1 MRSPQAAA
9 VNRPAPAFDPLAFA
23 TRHAILLLA
32 VACWLLPTVYRL
44 ATTLWNTPE
53 QGHGP
58 MILLVVGWLFW
69 QQRQH
74 SATPDRARPF
84 AGTVCLLLAVAA
96 YVLGRSQAILMLEVG
111 SFIPLLAGLMLMTG
125 GVALLRQ
132 YWFALLFMLFLIPLP
147 SGVVDALT
155 GVLKNQ
161 VSHVAEVL
169 LYQVGYPVA
178 RSGVMLSVGQ
188 YQLLVADAC
197 SGLNS
202 LFSLGA
208 LGLLYLY
215 LTAAT
220 ARRRPLH
227 VGLLL
232 LAIVPI
238 ALAANAVRV
247 AALVLITWYFGD
259 AAGQGL
265 AHAGAGFLLFLV
277 ALLLLLAVD
286 QMVGGVLTRWPAG
299 GARRSGATRPAPAT
313 PGVGS

>member
-58 MILLVVGWLFW
+58 MILLVVAWLFW

-197 SGLNS
+197 SGMNS
-202 LFSLGA
+202 LFSLLAVGT
-208 LGLLYLY
+208 LYVYQSRHDFIL
-215 LTAAT
+215 
-220 ARRRPLH
+220 RN
-227 VGLLL
+227 VLLL
-232 LAIVPI
+232 LAILPI
-238 ALAANAVRV
+238 AFVANIVRV
-247 AALVLITWYFGD
+247 VILILVTYHYGD
-259 AAGQGL
+259 AAGQGFIHDFAGLVLFSMAL
-265 AHAGAGFLLFLV
+265 AGMFLFD
-277 ALLLLLAVD
+277 LLLGRVWPD
-286 QMVGGVLTRWPAG
+286 ERVGGKA
-299 GARRSGATRPAPAT
+299 
-313 PGVGS
+313 